1 MQLLSERDT
10 TIKRLKTELEAAS
23 PTSGAAP
30 VPRFLIRR
38 DPRCDGFAPVGMLM
52 NEWVDEWLNR

>member
-10 TIKRLKTELEAAS
+10 TIKRLKTELEAVG

-30 VPRFLIRR
+30 VPRLLGSC
-38 DPRCDGFAPVGMLM
+38 DPRCDGFVPIGMLM